1 MSILKIN
8 KYSNIQFQTNGLN
21 LKMLRRSCASIL
33 LLCSS
38 RPPLA
43 LFLSSLLLIS
53 LTAFSLALY
62 VQSSPLPNPDI
73 LDWSRLL
80 EEMSELKYCLYQPNP
95 DTPASNSSLVSV
107 SRADIHPPLYST
119 LIKPAQLS
127 VGTFLAQGW
136 IPLDHM
142 GLGHKNQQVE
152 VTISRLGEARDFC
165 LQVRGAAPTL
175 RSLNSTKETC
185 SCPPDK
191 KLRHFTA
198 HASSHLS
205 RNWCSNG
212 SQFTFLPEILPDY
225 GTQLTD
231 DERSVAV
238 KHLTLAAFALLAL
251 IVGILL
257 CVGRSIKTIE
267 GRRTAGDER
276 GDLQLL
282 STHEED

>member
-1 MSILKIN
+1 
-8 KYSNIQFQTNGLN
+8 
-21 LKMLRRSCASIL
+21 MLRHSCASIL

-43 LFLSSLLLIS
+43 IFISALFFIS

-62 VQSSPLPNPDI
+62 VHSSTLQNPDI

-80 EEMSELKYCLYQPNP
+80 EEMSELKYCLHQTHPSTY
-95 DTPASNSSLVSV
+95 ASNSSFVSV
-107 SRADIHPPLYST
+107 SRADIHPPLYSS

-127 VGTFLAQGW
+127 VGSFLAQGW

-152 VTISRLGEARDFC
+152 VTISRLNDARNFC
-165 LQVRGAAPTL
+165 LQVRGASTTL
-175 RSLNSTKETC
+175 RSLNSTTTTTC
-185 SCPPDK
+185 SNPPDK
-191 KLRHFTA
+191 KLSHFTA
-198 HASSHLS
+198 HASAHLS

-212 SQFTFLPEILPDY
+212 SQFTFLPETLPDY

-231 DERSVAV
+231 QERNVAV
-238 KHLTLAAFALLAL
+238 EHLTLAAFALLVV

-257 CVGRSIKTIE
+257 CAGRSFKTIE
-267 GRRTAGDER
+267 GMRRAGDER